1 VSATAATGR
10 RGSSTVWSRLRHDR
24 KALVSLVVLA
34 SLAFVAVFGPLL
46 TPYDPTAQE
55 FDFLQAPSAAHP
67 MGTDSLG
74 RDVLSRVIAG
84 ARVSAMVG
92 LGVAAVGMVIGVTLG
107 LVAGFAGGK
116 VDDLI
121 SRYVDIQWAFPE
133 LVLAIALIS
142 VFGIGVEKVVIAIAF
157 AYVDDFARLARAEA
171 LRLKQE
177 EFVLAARV
185 TGMSSRG
192 IVTGEILPNAVGPL
206 VVQATVAVGLGILGE
221 ATLTFL
227 GLGVEPSTPTWGLIL
242 EESRDFL
249 QQAWWLSVFPG
260 LAIVVTVL
268 SLNLLG
274 DSLRDSLDVRGPES
288 T

>member
-1 VSATAATGR
+1 MGNI
-10 RGSSTVWSRLRHDR
+10 GLLWDRLRRDK
-24 KALVSLVVLA
+24 KAMASLVVVAL
-34 SLAFVAVFGPLL
+34 LVFVAALGPVLA
-46 TPYDPTAQE
+46 PHDPTAQQ
-55 FDFLQAPSAAHP
+55 FDILQPPSLEHP

-92 LGVAAVGMVIGVTLG
+92 LGVALVGMSIGVTLG
-107 LVAGFAGGK
+107 LLAGFFGGW
-116 VDDLI
+116 VDDVI
-121 SRYVDIQWAFPE
+121 GRYVDLQWAFPE
-133 LVLAIALIS
+133 LILAIALIS
-142 VFGIGVEKVVIAIAF
+142 IFGIGVEKVIIAIAF

-171 LRLKQE
+171 LRLKEE

-185 TGMSSRG
+185 TGISSRG
-192 IVTGEILPNAVGPL
+192 IIVGEILPNAIGPI
-206 VVQATVAVGLGILGE
+206 VVLATIAVGLGILGE

-242 EESRDFL
+242 EESRDFF
-249 QQAWWLSVFPG
+249 QQAWWLSIFPG

-274 DSLRDSLDVRGPES
+274 DSLRDAMDIRAVEAA
-288 T
+288 

>member
-1 VSATAATGR
+1 MGESGQI
-10 RGSSTVWSRLRHDR
+10 WHRLRQDK
-24 KALVSLVVLA
+24 KAVVSLVVLV
-34 SLAFVAVFGPLL
+34 LLVFVAVLGPFVV
-46 TPYDPTAQE
+46 PYDPRAQD
-55 FDFLQAPSAAHP
+55 FDILQSPSLQHP

-92 LGVAAVGMVIGVTLG
+92 LGVAFVGMLIGVTLG
-107 LVAGFAGGK
+107 LLAGFFGGR
-116 VDDLI
+116 VDDVI
-121 SRYVDIQWAFPE
+121 SRYVDLQWAFPE
-133 LVLAIALIS
+133 LILAIALIS
-142 VFGIGVEKVVIAIAF
+142 VFGAGVDKVIIAIAF

-185 TGMSSRG
+185 TGISSRG
-192 IVTGEILPNAVGPL
+192 IITGEILPNAIGPL
-206 VVQATVAVGLGILGE
+206 VVQATIAVGLGILGE

-242 EESRDFL
+242 EESRDFF
-249 QQAWWLSVFPG
+249 QQAWWLGVFPG

-274 DSLRDSLDVRGPES
+274 DSLRDALDVRGPE
-288 T
+288 TV

>member
-1 VSATAATGR
+1 MGNM
-10 RGSSTVWSRLRHDR
+10 GLLWGRLRHDK
-24 KALVSLVVLA
+24 KAMTSLAVVALLVFVAALGPVLA
-34 SLAFVAVFGPLL
+34 PH
-46 TPYDPTAQE
+46 DPTAQQ
-55 FDFLQAPSAAHP
+55 FDILQPPTLEHP

-92 LGVAAVGMVIGVTLG
+92 LGVALVGMLIGVTLG
-107 LVAGFAGGK
+107 LLAGFFGGW
-116 VDDLI
+116 VDDVI
-121 SRYVDIQWAFPE
+121 GRYVDLQWAFPE
-133 LVLAIALIS
+133 LILAIALIS
-142 VFGIGVEKVVIAIAF
+142 IFGIGVEKVIIAIAF

-171 LRLKQE
+171 LRLKEE

-185 TGMSSRG
+185 TGISSRG
-192 IVTGEILPNAVGPL
+192 IIVGEILPNAIGPI
-206 VVQATVAVGLGILGE
+206 VVLATIAVGLGILGE

-242 EESRDFL
+242 EESRDFF
-249 QQAWWLSVFPG
+249 QQAWWLSIFPG

-274 DSLRDSLDVRGPES
+274 DSLRDAMDIRAVEAA
-288 T
+288 

>member
-1 VSATAATGR
+1 MAKSGKIWSA
-10 RGSSTVWSRLRHDR
+10 LKQDK
-24 KALVSLVVLA
+24 KAMVSLAVLTL
-34 SLAFVAVFGPLL
+34 LALIAVFGPFLA
-46 TPYDPTAQE
+46 PYDPTAQ
-55 FDFLQAPSAAHP
+55 DFTILQPPSMEHP

-92 LGVAAVGMVIGVTLG
+92 LGVAFVGMVIGVTLG
-107 LVAGFAGGK
+107 LLAGFFGGR
-116 VDDLI
+116 VDDVI

-133 LVLAIALIS
+133 LILAIALIS
-142 VFGIGVEKVVIAIAF
+142 IFGVGVEKVIIAIAF

-185 TGMSSRG
+185 TGISSRG
-192 IVTGEILPNAVGPL
+192 IITGEILPNAVGPL
-206 VVQATVAVGLGILGE
+206 VVQATIAVGLGILGE
-221 ATLTFL
+221 AALTFL
-227 GLGVEPSTPTWGLIL
+227 GLGVDPSTPTWGLIL
-242 EESRDFL
+242 AESRNFF
-249 QQAWWLSVFPG
+249 QTAWWLSIFPG

-274 DSLRDSLDVRGPES
+274 DGLRDALDVRGPE
-288 T
+288 TA

>member
-1 VSATAATGR
+1 MTTTATAPR
-10 RGSSTVWSRLRHDR
+10 RRAPTLWTRLRRDR
-24 KALVSLVVLA
+24 KALVSLVVLGT
-34 SLAFVAVFGPLL
+34 LAFVALFGPLL
-46 TPYDPTAQE
+46 SPYDPTAQD
-55 FDFLQAPSAAHP
+55 FDILQPPGAAHP

-74 RDVLSRVIAG
+74 RDVLSRVVAG

-92 LGVAAVGMVIGVTLG
+92 LGVAVVGGLIGVTLG
-107 LVAGFAGGK
+107 LIAGFAGGR
-116 VDDLI
+116 VDDVI

-133 LVLAIALIS
+133 LILAIALIS

-185 TGMSSRG
+185 TGMSPRA

-260 LAIVVTVL
+260 LAIVATVL
-268 SLNLLG
+268 ALNLLG
-274 DSLRDSLDVRGPES
+274 DSLRDSLDVRGPEN

>member
-1 VSATAATGR
+1 MGNI
-10 RGSSTVWSRLRHDR
+10 GLLWGRLRRDK
-24 KALVSLVVLA
+24 KAMTSLAVVALLVFVAALGPVLA
-34 SLAFVAVFGPLL
+34 PH
-46 TPYDPTAQE
+46 DPTAQQ
-55 FDFLQAPSAAHP
+55 FDILQPPSLEHP

-92 LGVAAVGMVIGVTLG
+92 LGVALVGMLIGVTLG
-107 LVAGFAGGK
+107 LLAGFFGGW
-116 VDDLI
+116 VDDVI
-121 SRYVDIQWAFPE
+121 GRYVDLQWAFPE
-133 LVLAIALIS
+133 LILAIALIS
-142 VFGIGVEKVVIAIAF
+142 IFGIGVEKVIIAIAF

-171 LRLKQE
+171 LRLKEE

-185 TGMSSRG
+185 TGISSRG
-192 IVTGEILPNAVGPL
+192 IIVGEILPNAIGPI
-206 VVQATVAVGLGILGE
+206 VVLATIAVGLGILGE

-242 EESRDFL
+242 EESRDFF
-249 QQAWWLSVFPG
+249 QQAWWLSIFPG

-274 DSLRDSLDVRGPES
+274 DSLRDAMDIRAVEAA
-288 T
+288 

>member
-1 VSATAATGR
+1 MAKSGKIWSA
-10 RGSSTVWSRLRHDR
+10 LKHDK
-24 KALVSLVVLA
+24 KAMVSLAVLTL
-34 SLAFVAVFGPLL
+34 LALIAVFGPFLA
-46 TPYDPTAQE
+46 PYDPTAQ
-55 FDFLQAPSAAHP
+55 DFTILQPPSMEHP

-92 LGVAAVGMVIGVTLG
+92 LGVAFVGMVIGVTLG
-107 LVAGFAGGK
+107 LLAGFFGGR
-116 VDDLI
+116 VDDVI

-133 LVLAIALIS
+133 LILAIALIS
-142 VFGIGVEKVVIAIAF
+142 IFGVGVEKVIIAIAF

-185 TGMSSRG
+185 TGISSRG
-192 IVTGEILPNAVGPL
+192 IITGEILPNAVGPL
-206 VVQATVAVGLGILGE
+206 VVQATIAVGLGILGE
-221 ATLTFL
+221 AALTFL
-227 GLGVEPSTPTWGLIL
+227 GLGVDPSTPTWGLIL
-242 EESRDFL
+242 AESRNFF
-249 QQAWWLSVFPG
+249 QTAWWLSIFPG

-274 DSLRDSLDVRGPES
+274 DGLRDALDVRGPE
-288 T
+288 TA